1 MTCRILRRYGRA
13 GNDFVSR
20 ILFAWELG
28 ANLGHLMRDLPVA
41 RRLRESGHEVLF
53 ALPDTRAAQQW
64 LTPDGFKFVA
74 IPPTA
79 ERGWPKP
86 LASYPEIL
94 AAHGFTDR
102 RALLR
107 LVRAWSA
114 LWEPTRPDV
123 VVIDH
128 APTALLAA
136 RAHDIPVVL
145 LGNGFEIPPPV
156 SPLPSIRPWE
166 RVSPVELLETETRVL
181 DTLNAT
187 LARFGRSALAR
198 VADLFANSPAVL
210 TTFAELDPYEARP
223 TAEYVGPIGSHIT
236 TPVVDWAMTTKPRIF
251 AYLRPFVPGV
261 QALLGALEKCG
272 AHVICAMP
280 GVSPAVR
287 QHFNS
292 QRFQLFSGPVASASL
307 LPRADIVISYGGPA
321 TVATALLAGA
331 PLLLVSHTIEQH
343 LCATRVEPLGAGVVM
358 RKERAEQDFA
368 DALTAL
374 TSDTRYKEA
383 AQRFAKKYSEFTLD
397 RAVDR
402 TVERVEA
409 AIRAA
414 HDR

>member
-1 MTCRILRRYGRA
+1 
-13 GNDFVSR
+13 
-20 ILFAWELG
+20 
-28 ANLGHLMRDLPVA
+28 MRDLPVA

-64 LTPDGFKFVA
+64 LTPDGFEFVT
-74 IPPTA
+74 IPPTP
-79 ERGWPKP
+79 ESRWPKP
-86 LASYPEIL
+86 LASYPDIL

-102 RALLR
+102 RALLA
-107 LVRAWSA
+107 LVRAWST
-114 LWEPTRPDV
+114 LWESTRPDV

-136 RAHDIPVVL
+136 RAHDIPAVP

-166 RVSPVELLETETRVL
+166 QVSPVELLETETRVL

-187 LARFGRSALAR
+187 LAQFGRPALAR
-198 VADLFANSPAVL
+198 VADLFADRLAVF

-223 TAEYVGPIGSHIT
+223 PTEYVGPIGSHIT

-251 AYLRPFVPGV
+251 AYVRPLVPGV
-261 QALLGALEKCG
+261 EALLGALEKSG

-280 GVSPAVR
+280 GISPAVKQR
-287 QHFNS
+287 FNS
-292 QRFQLFSGPVASASL
+292 RRFQLFSGPVATASL

-321 TVATALLAGA
+321 TVSMALLAGA

-343 LCATRVEPLGAGVVM
+343 LCAICVEALGAGFVM
-358 RKERAEQDFA
+358 REERAEQDLT

-374 TSDTRYKEA
+374 TSDIRYKEA
-383 AQRFAKKYSEFTLD
+383 ARRFAKKYSEFTVE

-402 TVERVEA
+402 TVECVGA
-409 AIRAA
+409 AIR
-414 HDR
+414 